1 MMTPA
6 DYENLAK
13 WQKELR
19 ECIEEGLKN
28 PIPASRKIR
37 IKVAKPN
44 SYRLKLA
51 EQLYALQFGL
61 AYLTGSSH
69 PSAMNK
75 ALAVLISREMDRL
88 EKECGKEL

>member
-44 SYRLKLA
+44 SYRHK
-51 EQLYALQFGL
+51 
-61 AYLTGSSH
+61 
-69 PSAMNK
+69 
-75 ALAVLISREMDRL
+75 
-88 EKECGKEL
+88 